1 MRIAVTGASGLV
13 GRALVPFL
21 RAAGHEVSRLQRS
34 PPQADYDVQ
43 WPSHDPQFRFD
54 PGTRWDAVVHLA
66 GEPVAEKRWSSE
78 QKSRILS
85 SRGDVTLHLVQA
97 LAALDVPP
105 AVFVCASAV
114 GYYGDG
120 RETLLRESSPVGTG
134 FLAEVCRDWEGAAAT
149 ARGFGARVVSLRIGV
164 VLTAEGGMLAQLVP
178 IYRAGLGGP
187 VGSGLQWLSWLH
199 RDDLLALILLALT
212 DARLSGPVNAVSPEP
227 VRQGEFARQLARVLH
242 RPAFLPTPAFAVRL
256 AFGAMADEVLLAG
269 QRVLPEVAQ
278 QAGFTWKYNDLADA
292 LRAELPPP

>member
-21 RAAGHEVSRLQRS
+21 RAAGHEVWRLQRS

-178 IYRAGLGGP
+178 IYRAGLA
-187 VGSGLQWLSWLH
+187 
-199 RDDLLALILLALT
+199 AL
-212 DARLSGPVNAVSPEP
+212 VE
-227 VRQGEFARQLARVLH
+227 
-242 RPAFLPTPAFAVRL
+242 
-256 AFGAMADEVLLAG
+256 
-269 QRVLPEVAQ
+269 
-278 QAGFTWKYNDLADA
+278 A
-292 LRAELPPP
+292 LRDVDPATEVWTLTNDHSVGFVARRMAHETAMHRWDIEQAAGRGNAFQTT